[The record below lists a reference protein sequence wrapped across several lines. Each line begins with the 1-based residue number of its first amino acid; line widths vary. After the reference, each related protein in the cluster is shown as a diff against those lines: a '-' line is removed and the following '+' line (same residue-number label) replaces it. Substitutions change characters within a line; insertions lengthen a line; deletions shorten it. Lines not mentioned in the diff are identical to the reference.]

1 MRARLGVLALCV
13 AALLV
18 PGCGTGDLV
27 LNVDI
32 LSFTR
37 ELQDPFV
44 FPPVPAVPGGLA
56 TGEQALV
63 DDQTIN
69 LVEGLA
75 DAAAI
80 REVSLRFQS
89 IALATTGTGVDTL
102 RVYLSDANTTPR
114 STAPAIVQILQF
126 AAGVPDTATSVI
138 TGDTRVNSLFN
149 NSSLR
154 VSVTTSFRG
163 PSIGPALAGS
173 LTVSGLDATV
183 IAERKRN

>member
-1 MRARLGVLALCV
+1 VLALCA

-44 FPPVPAVPGGLA
+44 FPPVPAAPGGLT

-63 DDQTIN
+63 DDQQIN

-89 IALATTGTGVDTL
+89 IALATSGTGVDTL
-102 RVYLSDANTTPR
+102 RVYLSDASTPPLNTTPVL
-114 STAPAIVQILQF
+114 VQILQF
-126 AAGVPDTATSVI
+126 NLGAPDTATSVI
-138 TGDTRVNSLFN
+138 TGDSRLNGLFN

-163 PSIGPALAGS
+163 PSLGQPLAGS

-183 IAERKRN
+183 IAKRKQD